1 MSVSD
6 KIDNALNEVLN
17 EAIASKKVSKILSL
31 LTDEI
36 LKLCE
41 KNISVKEQ
49 CEVINKAFNIK
60 IKESAYSAYYYRNI
74 KPLMNK
80 KTSIKEEEFIENS
93 NNKKTKKQSNKTT
106 PKINKKEVEKPTA
119 PVAPK
124 ELTNNKSVKEIFK
137 QTITHKSDL
146 EDYL

>member
-1 MSVSD
+1 MSISD
-6 KIDNALNEVLN
+6 KINNALDEVLN

-49 CEVINKAFNIK
+49 CEVINKAFNLD
-60 IKESAYSAYYYRNI
+60 IKESAYSAFYYRNI
-74 KPLMNK
+74 KPLLSQKTSPKKDEFVENSSPQNKK
-80 KTSIKEEEFIENS
+80 KTSSSLNEV
-93 NNKKTKKQSNKTT
+93 KQE
-106 PKINKKEVEKPTA
+106 KEVKK
-119 PVAPK
+119 VAPK
-124 ELTNNKSVKEIFK
+124 EPINKKSVKEIFK
-137 QTITHKSDL
+137 KTITHKSDL